1 MPLST
6 EVEEMADRIR
16 RLTADRPEVTEK
28 HMFGTIAFFLNG
40 NMLLGPTK
48 NGGLM
53 ARVGEDYFD
62 TAISLPGTSPMIM
75 GARQMKGYVEVSR
88 DVIETGD
95 QLNSWIAQAEQFV
108 QTLPPK

>member
-1 MPLST
+1 MPLSD

-16 RLTADRPEVTEK
+16 HHLADRPEVTEK
-28 HMFGTIAFFLNG
+28 HMFGTLVFFLNG
-40 NMLLGPTK
+40 NMLVGPTR

-53 ARVGEDYFD
+53 ARVGEDYFE
-62 TAISLPGTSPMIM
+62 TAISLPGASPMVM
-75 GARQMKGYVEVSR
+75 GEREMNGYVEVSP

-108 QTLPPK
+108 QTIPPK